1 MHRTLLVA
9 MYLLCALMPARATA
23 QTASATGKAAPPAAP
38 ATSVMDEVER
48 LRVAGFNAIFSL
60 DYSGAAK
67 AFNELI
73 KTAPDLPQGYLYRA
87 TNTWLKV
94 LYDKRL
100 LSTSLYSNDEFFEQK
115 EKTVEPAV
123 DQAFRKDLDKAIALS
138 EARLKTNPNDIDA
151 MYFLGASH
159 GVLAGYEA
167 SMARAF
173 MSALSHG
180 GKAVDLHEKGLKLDP
195 KYADAYLT
203 VGTYH
208 FVVGSLPFVVKTLA
222 AIGGVRGSKRQ
233 GITELERVASDG
245 KRANDD
251 ARTIL
256 IGMYAREKR
265 LPDSLAV
272 IRTLKAKYP
281 LNYVLAL
288 EEANVLAKMKRYDE
302 AFPAYDA
309 LLSSQRVNAEAKD
322 FVAYAYA
329 EALRESGHNE
339 KAIAIYGIVWTW
351 QGADPDLVTLA
362 RLGAGQCHDVL
373 GQRDQALAQY
383 RMVLRRADILDS
395 RKRAEEFTKKP
406 YSPSSPIAS
415 TGHDWSAS

>member
-1 MHRTLLVA
+1 MFRTATIAVLAVSLLA
-9 MYLLCALMPARATA
+9 IPAYGQAAQAGQPAPAL
-23 QTASATGKAAPPAAP
+23 PAA
-38 ATSVMDEVER
+38 AKAEQVER

-60 DYSGAAK
+60 DYTAAAR
-67 AFNELI
+67 AFNEMI
-73 KTAPDLPQGYLYRA
+73 QTAPDLPQGYLYRA

-100 LSTSLYSNDEFFEQK
+100 LSTSLYSNDAFFEQK

-123 DQAFRKDLDKAIALS
+123 DKAFRADLDKAIALA
-138 EARLKTNPNDIDA
+138 EARLKTNPTDIDA

-180 GKAVDLHEKGLKLDP
+180 GKAVDLHEKVLKADP
-195 KYADAYLT
+195 AYADAYLT

-233 GITELERVASDG
+233 GIAELERVAVDG
-245 KRANDD
+245 KRASDD

-256 IGMYAREKR
+256 ISLYAREKR
-265 LPDSLAV
+265 LADSLAV

-281 LNYVLAL
+281 SNYILAL
-288 EEANVLAKMKRYDE
+288 EEANVLARMKRYDE
-302 AFPAYDA
+302 AFPAYET
-309 LLSSQRVNAEAKD
+309 LLASPRVNAEAKD

-329 EALRESGHNE
+329 EALRQSGNNE
-339 KAIAIYGIVWTW
+339 KAISVYSIVWTW
-351 QGADPDLVTLA
+351 HGADPDLVTLA
-362 RLGAGQCHDVL
+362 RLGAGQCHDTL
-373 GQRDQALAQY
+373 GQREQALAQY
-383 RMVLRRADILDS
+383 RMVLRRADVLDS
-395 RKRAEEFTKKP
+395 RKRAENFTKKP
-406 YSPSSPIAS
+406 YSPSSPMAS
-415 TGHDWSAS
+415 TGQDWSAS